1 MQCVKKLNKIQCC
14 VTFLIVLDSSVPLFF
29 LWLGVSSTMDTF
41 TSSLMKLIQTTEKE
55 KETFLRAV

>member
-14 VTFLIVLDSSVPLFF
+14 VTFLIVLDSSVPLF